1 MAEFLRQLLAPG
13 TKAPR
18 WFTAVVV
25 VLLTVAAWWYV
36 TRAIQHGTDVSNAI
50 DKKLAAERVHVFEDD
65 PEAQTKAGRPLK
77 AFDMNDQRVYMNYAQ
92 NLREHGI
99 EQFTTRM
106 RMPMYMWL
114 LALAVPGDLKMEP
127 TLEAQRTFL
136 EAFFP
141 VARKF
146 NVILSLVALVAM
158 FFGLRGWLG
167 NWLAVAFILIAA
179 FQLYM
184 LKSPYVQPEIL
195 LTTLITVGTVWVVKT
210 LHEPT
215 WQNALITGLILC
227 VWHLTKANALV
238 ALGLMGLVMGLQL
251 LCARDWPRRK
261 AIVVAGLVTL
271 AAYIVPMSPYLYTS
285 YKIFGDPFHNVQ
297 SKYYMW
303 AEDVDQKHVM
313 QGMGLDRDLATVD
326 KDGDGK
332 IDNPDA
338 LPTAKNY
345 WKQHSWE
352 QIKKRFVKGISMMF
366 TNNYAEYTA
375 IHWLQL
381 MWVGILLWA
390 ASRRW
395 NEAVFGA
402 WSWRWSILFLAA
414 FLTVLVYLFGWFTP
428 LKVGPRLL
436 NSISLVPLF
445 FCMSATAY
453 LLRRDSFK
461 VGSWEVSSLK
471 ALTLVFLAF
480 WLVLTVLQLPNDL
493 QNGYFAG

>member
-1 MAEFLRQLLAPG
+1 MADFLRQLFAPG

-25 VLLTVAAWWYV
+25 ACLAVAAWWYV
-36 TRAIQHGTDVSNAI
+36 TRAIQHGADVSGTI
-50 DKKLAAERVHVFEDD
+50 DKQLAYEREHIYGGSF
-65 PEAQTKAGRPLK
+65 EAQEKAGRPLRS
-77 AFDMNDQRVYMNYAQ
+77 FDMNDQRVYMNYAQ

-99 EQFTTRM
+99 SQFTTRM
-106 RMPMYMWL
+106 RMPMYMWM
-114 LALAVPGDLKMEP
+114 LAIAAPDVKMEP
-127 TLEAQRTFL
+127 TIEAQRQYVSD
-136 EAFFP
+136 FFP
-141 VARKF
+141 TARAF
-146 NVILSLVALVAM
+146 NIYLSLVCLVLM
-158 FFGLRGWLG
+158 FFVFRGWLG
-167 NWLAVAFILIAA
+167 NWLAVAFILVAA

-195 LTTLITVGTVWVVKT
+195 LTTLITLGTFMVVKT

-215 WQNALITGLILC
+215 WKNALVCGLVLC

-238 ALGLMGLVMGLQL
+238 ALGLMGLVQGLQL

-261 AIVVAGLVTL
+261 AIVIAGLVTL
-271 AAYIVPMSPYLYTS
+271 GAYLLPMSPYLYTS
-285 YKIFGDPFHNVQ
+285 WKLFGDPFHNVQ

-303 AEDVDQKHVM
+303 AEDVKEKHELQK
-313 QGMGLDRDLATVD
+313 MGLDRDLTLVD

-332 IDNPDA
+332 IDHPEA

-345 WKQHSWE
+345 WKQHSWAE
-352 QIKKRFVKGISMMF
+352 IKKRFNKGVSMMF
-366 TNNYAEYTA
+366 TNNYEEYTA
-375 IHWLQL
+375 IHWLQI
-381 MWVGILLWA
+381 MWAGIMVWA

-395 NEAVFGA
+395 NEAVFGT
-402 WSWRWSILFLAA
+402 WSWGGSMLFLAA

-436 NSISLVPLF
+436 NSISLVPLL
-445 FCMSATAY
+445 FCMTAVAAM
-453 LLRRDSFK
+453 LRRDSFK
-461 VGSWEVSSLK
+461 LGSWTISTTK

-480 WLVLTVLQLPNDL
+480 WLVLTSLQLPYDL